1 MFCQTISSARKNI
14 ALEEATFASVFVCK
28 LTRMPIGVG
37 AQKGTVTGT
46 KESKDKLQIRSAVRD
61 KRLFPFV
68 TFVLLVYVIPRRLAL
83 SSYNHS
89 DGALPFSNSQHS

>member
-1 MFCQTISSARKNI
+1 MFCQTISFAKKNV

-46 KESKDKLQIRSAVRD
+46 KENKDKLQIRSAVRD
-61 KRLFPFV
+61 KRLSPFG
-68 TFVLLVYVIPRRLAL
+68 TFVLLVCVISRRLAL

-89 DGALPFSNSQHS
+89 DGALPFSSSQRS